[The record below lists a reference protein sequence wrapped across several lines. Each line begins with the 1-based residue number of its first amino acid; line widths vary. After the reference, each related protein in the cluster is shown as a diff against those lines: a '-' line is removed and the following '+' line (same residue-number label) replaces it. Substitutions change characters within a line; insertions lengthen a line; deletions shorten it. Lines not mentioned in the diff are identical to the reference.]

1 MKKTLIYIIGAGRSG
16 TTFLDI
22 VLGNNKN
29 TISLGEI
36 NRFFKRNGIPPKRD
50 VESDVYLL
58 WEKISQSFKNTPNE
72 RTFDELN
79 TLFRN
84 NEFHSK
90 FLKSLLKNNESR
102 YRHLLKDFYK
112 SIVTNVDDSIIIE
125 SSKYPARALNI
136 SSYLDKSDFNI
147 KYVYLKKDPV
157 KVVKSFNK
165 KDIEQPSKSFL
176 MANIYYLSVNIMCSC
191 AIRILKYR
199 GHQTYCFKNETF
211 LQNPKTILHEASE
224 ALNEDFSESQEKIL
238 KNKPLNTGFLFDGN
252 RIRLKE
258 TLFLE
263 PYKDNTKKNMKYYF
277 TRFFNYIV
285 YR

>member
-16 TTFLDI
+16 TTFFDI

-50 VESDVYLL
+50 LQSDVYLL
-58 WEKISQSFKNTPNE
+58 WKTIRESFESTSNE
-72 RTFDELN
+72 MTFEELN
-79 TLFRN
+79 MLFRN

-90 FLKSLLKNNESR
+90 FLKSLLKNNDSS
-102 YRHLLKDFYK
+102 YKITLKNLYK
-112 SIVTNVDDSIIIE
+112 SILTNVEENVIIE

-136 SSYLDKSDFNI
+136 SNYLDKTHFDI
-147 KYVYLKKDPV
+147 KYIYLKKDPV

-176 MANIYYLSVNIMCSC
+176 MANIYYLFVNIMCSLVL
-191 AIRILKYR
+191 RILKQR
-199 GHQTYCFKNETF
+199 GHQTYCVKNEVF
-211 LQNPKTILHEASE
+211 LKKPNTILQEASE
-224 ALNEDFSESQEKIL
+224 ALNEDFSESQEKIS

-263 PYKDNTKKNMKYYF
+263 PYKNNTKKNMKYYF